1 MASAMTMDVAGF
13 PVAPALSKRKWRRK
27 GARQSQQRYNN
38 NDIHKV
44 VKVQGQGFKPTDFQK
59 RRRFKRRSVPRS
71 VPRAPFND
79 SSFLM
84 QVRKA
89 GGLES
94 QIVALTP
101 SPFVSTPKVSSYN
114 DFVNH
119 EDYGYGSMAGLI
131 RLRPDDGSSGNSAVD
146 DDDNRRVELS
156 SVLSVE
162 EVEQRLD
169 QGVSRFEM
177 THPLPRELDELR
189 VTRQESHINFLE
201 DENLVLKDRLF
212 LMQQE
217 ISELKQRLE
226 GHQNCDVD
234 VSDESDHSL
243 GR

>member
-1 MASAMTMDVAGF
+1 
-13 PVAPALSKRKWRRK
+13 
-27 GARQSQQRYNN
+27 
-38 NDIHKV
+38 
-44 VKVQGQGFKPTDFQK
+44 
-59 RRRFKRRSVPRS
+59 
-71 VPRAPFND
+71 
-79 SSFLM
+79 M

-94 QIVALTP
+94 QIVAPLTP
-101 SPFVSTPKVSSYN
+101 SPFVSSTPKASLYN
-114 DFVNH
+114 DFVDH

-131 RLRPDDGSSGNSAVD
+131 RLRPDDGSSGSSAVD
-146 DDDNRRVELS
+146 DDDNNNRRGELS

-189 VTRQESHINFLE
+189 VIRQESHISLLE
-201 DENLVLKDRLF
+201 EENLVLKDRLF

-226 GHQNCDVD
+226 RDQKCDVD
-234 VSDESDHSL
+234 VSDESDHSMS
-243 GR
+243 R

>member
-1 MASAMTMDVAGF
+1 MTMDVAGF
-13 PVAPALSKRKWRRK
+13 PGAPALSKCKWRRK
-27 GARQSQQRYNN
+27 GARQSKQRYNNN

-44 VKVQGQGFKPTDFQK
+44 VKVQGQGFKPTDLQK

-71 VPRAPFND
+71 VPSAPFND

-101 SPFVSTPKVSSYN
+101 SPFVSTLKESFYN

-131 RLRPDDGSSGNSAVD
+131 RLRPDDGSSGGSAVD
-146 DDDNRRVELS
+146 DDVDDNRRVELS

-169 QGVSRFEM
+169 RGVSRFEM

-189 VTRQESHINFLE
+189 VARQESHINFLE

-212 LMQQE
+212 SMQQE
-217 ISELKQRLE
+217 ISELKQRLKVD
-226 GHQNCDVD
+226 QNCDVD
-234 VSDESDHSL
+234 VSDESDNSI
-243 GR
+243 RR

>member
-1 MASAMTMDVAGF
+1 MWQDSPWRPLRRCASG
-13 PVAPALSKRKWRRK
+13 
-27 GARQSQQRYNN
+27 GA
-38 NDIHKV
+38 KV
-44 VKVQGQGFKPTDFQK
+44 RD
-59 RRRFKRRSVPRS
+59 
-71 VPRAPFND
+71 RAT
-79 SSFLM
+79 
-84 QVRKA
+84 K
-89 GGLES
+89 
-94 QIVALTP
+94 
-101 SPFVSTPKVSSYN
+101 
-114 DFVNH
+114 
-119 EDYGYGSMAGLI
+119 GLI
-131 RLRPDDGSSGNSAVD
+131 RLRIDDGSSGSSAVD
-146 DDDNRRVELS
+146 DDDDNRRMELS

-226 GHQNCDVD
+226 GYQNCDVD
-234 VSDESDHSL
+234 VSDESDNSI